1 MSYITKYR
9 WYLIG
14 LLAVIIVVFGI
25 YHYEKTRPGPIL
37 TELST
42 FHSGNFTFV
51 YPRTYESKE
60 YATGVVSVG
69 ENYQNAGFIPLAD
82 VVRYKA
88 DPDVA
93 QPVSFDAFMK
103 KQVASL
109 CGSDDSTQS
118 ISCTNPVVTPYTS
131 TTGVSGSEVNLTL
144 TKKNLSTGT
153 VTTATYGPIYVFNST
168 DTTAKPVR
176 YQGVFIYPTFS
187 SFILVGTTSPAFI
200 ESIATTIAISK

>member
-1 MSYITKYR
+1 MSYITNYR
-9 WYLIG
+9 WYWVG
-14 LLAVIIVVFGI
+14 LLAVIVIGLGVW
-25 YHYEKTRPGPIL
+25 HYEDTRPGPIL

-51 YPRTYESKE
+51 YPRTYEAKE

-69 ENYQNAGFIPLAD
+69 ENYQNAGFIPLVD

-103 KQVASL
+103 KQVTAL

-118 ISCTNPVVTPYTS
+118 ITCTNPVVKPYTS
-131 TTGVSGSEVNLTL
+131 TSGVAGSEVNVTL
-144 TKKNLSTGT
+144 TKKNLSTGA

-168 DTTAKPVR
+168 DTTSTPVR
-176 YQGVFIYPTFS
+176 YQGVFVYPTFS
-187 SFILVGTTSPAFI
+187 SFILVGTTSPAFV
-200 ESIATTIAISK
+200 ESLATTIAISK